1 MFGPFKKER
10 PIQGLTG
17 MGGGAASTLV
27 GGGVAPGISA
37 TGGNNTYTYT
47 EPDGTM
53 YKTHVF
59 SSSGSF
65 VVSDIGGLGAECE
78 FVVVGGGGG
87 GCRTR

>member
-37 TGGNNTYTYT
+37 TGGDSIYT
-47 EPDGTM
+47 
-53 YKTHVF
+53 
-59 SSSGSF
+59 
-65 VVSDIGGLGAECE
+65 
-78 FVVVGGGGG
+78 
-87 GCRTR
+87 

>member
-37 TGGNNTYTYT
+37 TGGDSIYTYT
-47 EPDGTM
+47 MPDVTM
-53 YKTHVF
+53 YKSHVF
-59 SSSGSF
+59 IIIVLFSRSPR
-65 VVSDIGGLGAECE
+65 LWQA
-78 FVVVGGGGG
+78 
-87 GCRTR
+87 RP